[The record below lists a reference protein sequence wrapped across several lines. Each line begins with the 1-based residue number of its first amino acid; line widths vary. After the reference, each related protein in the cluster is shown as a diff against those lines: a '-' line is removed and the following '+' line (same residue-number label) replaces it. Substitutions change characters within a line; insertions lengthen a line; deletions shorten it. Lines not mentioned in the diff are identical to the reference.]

1 MTSKHALYVLY
12 YLYLPNF
19 KLKSIDCKCNMG
31 NLTANMEK
39 NQEHNRWKEK
49 AKGVGNRSF

>member
-1 MTSKHALYVLY
+1 MTSKHALYILY

-39 NQEHNRWKEK
+39 NQEQNRWKEK